1 MANAHISNTLKI
13 GERLQLAF
21 LSYPSS
27 TPYAPKFVIP
37 GASVPQPAPRFV
49 EHEGQH
55 LASRLLYQ
63 HVRSAAMG
71 FSVVFHQA
79 VLDRRRSSSV
89 SLQTPRRTLVRSNSS
104 LLGSFKNF
112 VAAPFARLFTGNAN
126 EFDDPNDFSGKR
138 RMLVNQHVDN
148 NDIVEDGPA
157 PAKRMR
163 VRSPEPL
170 SPPPRSGYLDPPG
183 SANHCFPSQ

>member
-55 LASRLLYQ
+55 LASR
-63 HVRSAAMG
+63 
-71 FSVVFHQA
+71 
-79 VLDRRRSSSV
+79 
-89 SLQTPRRTLVRSNSS
+89 LQTPRRTLVRSNSS